1 MKARSFVQ
9 VNRQNNGDNVQ
20 IRTTR
25 AQQLRSKKILENKIG
40 TGNRTAPKRERI
52 GMDIIYLKRIPRDI
66 VGYK

>member
-1 MKARSFVQ
+1 MKARSFAQ
-9 VNRQNNGDNVQ
+9 VNRPNNGDNVQ

-52 GMDIIYLKRIPRDI
+52 GKGDIIPKRGDP
-66 VGYK
+66 